1 MSKHRRAVPRT
12 RRVFAAV
19 TTIAAVVAVIV
30 GAVGVAAVMKE
41 QQPASTAAMS
51 APVAIP
57 ERGRVAPEYREKLV
71 RRAEVVEASRGYAR
85 TRLREAAAEVAS
97 AQRGAEL
104 RAQSLERLSAA
115 AEARSAEIR
124 RELARQRRLAERA
137 RQRELA
143 RQRRI
148 EEMNRWVVP
157 VSSYEITATFGLG
170 GDLWSSDHT
179 GLDFA
184 TAEGSPVGSTAS
196 GEVTSTGW
204 AGAYGNQVVVTHD
217 DGTQTWYCHLSS
229 IYVSAGESVD
239 PGTTIGTVGMTGNTT
254 GPHLHLEV
262 RPGGGSPV
270 DPYAYLQEK
279 GAL

>member
-1 MSKHRRAVPRT
+1 MSKHRREIPRT
-12 RRVFAAV
+12 RRVFAAII
-19 TTIAAVVAVIV
+19 TIAAVATVVV
-30 GAVGVAAVMKE
+30 GAAGVAAVMKN

-51 APVAIP
+51 TPVALA
-57 ERGRVAPEYREKLV
+57 ERGRVAPAYRDNLA
-71 RRAEVVEASRGYAR
+71 RRAEVVEASRGYVR
-85 TRLREAAAEVAS
+85 SRIRQAAAKAAS

-104 RAQSLERLSAA
+104 RARSLERLSAA
-115 AEARSAEIR
+115 AEARSAQIR

-137 RQRELA
+137 RRRELA

-157 VSSYEITATFGLG
+157 VSNYEITATFGLG

-184 TAEGSPVGSTAS
+184 TAEGSPVGSTAR

-217 DGTQTWYCHLSS
+217 DGTQTWYCHLSG
-229 IYVSAGESVD
+229 IYVSTGESVG
-239 PGTTIGTVGMTGNTT
+239 PGTTIGTVGATGNTT

>member
-1 MSKHRRAVPRT
+1 M
-12 RRVFAAV
+12 FV
-19 TTIAAVVAVIV
+19 TITGLLAVAVGTV
-30 GAVGVAAVMKE
+30 GAVGVLQE

-51 APVAIP
+51 TPVVIP
-57 ERGRVAPEYREKLV
+57 QRGRAAPAYREKFV

-85 TRLREAAAEVAS
+85 ARLREAATDATL
-97 AQRGAEL
+97 AQRGAER
-104 RAQSLERLSAA
+104 RARSLERLSAA
-115 AEARSAEIR
+115 AEARGAELR
-124 RELARQRRLAERA
+124 RELARARRQAERA

-157 VSSYEITATFGLG
+157 VSNYEITATFGAG

-184 TAEGSPVGSTAS
+184 AAEGTPVGSTAS

-229 IYVSAGESVD
+229 IQVSSGESVG
-239 PGTTIGTVGMTGNTT
+239 PGTTIGAVGATGNTT

-270 DPYAYLQEK
+270 DPYAYLQEQ

>member
-1 MSKHRRAVPRT
+1 MSKHRREVPRN
-12 RRVFAAV
+12 RRVFATV
-19 TTIAAVVAVIV
+19 TTIAAVAAVVV
-30 GAVGVAAVMKE
+30 GGVGVAAVMKD
-41 QQPASTAAMS
+41 QQPESTAAMS
-51 APVAIP
+51 TPVAIP
-57 ERGRVAPEYREKLV
+57 ERGRVAPAYREKFV
-71 RRAEVVEASRGYAR
+71 RRAEVSSFP
-85 TRLREAAAEVAS
+85 RLRAHPAS
-97 AQRGAEL
+97 PGRCRGGQRPAWSRPPGAQL
-104 RAQSLERLSAA
+104 LKRLSAA
-115 AEARSAEIR
+115 AEARSAELR

-157 VSSYEITATFGLG
+157 VSNYEITATFGLG

-217 DGTQTWYCHLSS
+217 DGTQTWYATSPASTSS
-229 IYVSAGESVD
+229 TGESVG
-239 PGTTIGTVGMTGNTT
+239 PGTTIGAVGATGNTT

-270 DPYAYLQEK
+270 DPYTYLQEK